1 MTIARGLTTLVCLF
15 PWHLVRHRPTGFD
28 YGRNDYGKKNLA
40 VLKRLEIR
48 LWTVLVIQLS
58 IHNAVYP
65 MRTCRHLLNDLI
77 NSGYGGMSRKTD
89 KMKAVLSNVSR
100 V

>member
-1 MTIARGLTTLVCLF
+1 M
-15 PWHLVRHRPTGFD
+15 RHRPTGFD
-28 YGRNDYGKKNLA
+28 YGRNDYGKKEGVLA

-48 LWTVLVIQLS
+48 LWNVLVIQLS
-58 IHNAVYP
+58 IHSAVYP